1 MVRYMPLWAH
11 AGFISMQEGKGEHNK
26 SGARPCSSRRGQ
38 GLGDVPGLVG
48 PLLAL
53 HRCAATRRPA
63 TTFEAGAAAWRLIKA
78 AAAGTVAKG
87 GATIARRGAAGG
99 FVLLLIPTIAE
110 AEHLLAV
117 VHLGAAS
124 GAAAVF
130 PEHPHI
136 EGGIAVELK
145 V

>member
-1 MVRYMPLWAH
+1 
-11 AGFISMQEGKGEHNK
+11 MQEGKEEQNK
-26 SGARPCSSRRGQ
+26 SGTRPCSSPRGQ
-38 GLGDVPGLVG
+38 ALGNVPGLVG

-53 HRCAATRRPA
+53 HRCATTRRPA
-63 TTFEAGAAAWRLIKA
+63 TTFEAGAAAWRLIKV

-87 GATIARRGAAGG
+87 GATIARRGVAGG
-99 FVLLLIPTIAE
+99 FVLLLVPTIAK

-124 GAAAVF
+124 GATTIF
-130 PEHPHI
+130 PEHPH
-136 EGGIAVELK
+136 EEDRVAVELE